1 MSCEATTTLV
11 TQTQAS
17 PTTYNIINAFT
28 NKCTRAPYELI
39 DTIQHPSNLSRVFD
53 IDSREDL
60 VQNRSLPPVSN
71 NEVEQGLP
79 CNEAYQ
85 R

>member
-1 MSCEATTTLV
+1 MSCEATTTKP
-11 TQTQAS
+11 A
-17 PTTYNIINAFT
+17 TYNIINAFT

-53 IDSREDL
+53 MDSRQDPA
-60 VQNRSLPPVSN
+60 VNSSLPPVSN
-71 NEVEQGLP
+71 NEGEQSLP
-79 CNEAYQ
+79 CNAAYL